1 MKKCY
6 LLLSIPML
14 MLSCTND
21 FDESTPKQEEQANV
35 ISNKTTNS
43 VSINLNN
50 IVTELVTTYKVV
62 YGTNPNITLSQK
74 IALLQ
79 KVSNENIN
87 FVEIRPADF
96 NVPSEDEAKKFI
108 VNYDVEYNRLNI
120 STKVKT
126 YFNTILEIG
135 NDNVWS
141 DLLSTVAADDQL
153 TINEKN
159 LLNFTLSNFNDHNG
173 NKDND
178 WKKRMIVAGTLG
190 FEKSSANAV
199 FNVAI
204 VEINN

>member
-21 FDESTPKQEEQANV
+21 FDDSTPRQEDQANV
-35 ISNKTTNS
+35 ISNKTINS
-43 VSINLNN
+43 VSSNLNN
-50 IVTELVTTYKVV
+50 VVTELVTTYKLA
-62 YGTNPNITLSQK
+62 YGTNSNNTLLQK
-74 IALLQ
+74 IALLET
-79 KVSNENIN
+79 VSNENTN
-87 FVEIRPADF
+87 FVEIKPADF
-96 NVPSEDEAKKFI
+96 NVPTEDDAKKFI
-108 VNYDVEYNRLNI
+108 FNYDVEYNRLNI

-126 YFNTILEIG
+126 YFNAILEAENNTNLI
-135 NDNVWS
+135 
-141 DLLSTVAADDQL
+141 DLLSAVAADDQL

-159 LLNFTLSNFNDHNG
+159 LLNFTLNSFNNDPYKNG
-173 NKDND
+173 DPD

-204 VEINN
+204 VEIN

>member
-1 MKKCY
+1 
-6 LLLSIPML
+6 

-50 IVTELVTTYKVV
+50 IVTELVTTYKLV
-62 YGTNPNITLSQK
+62 YGTNSNNTLSQK
-74 IALLQ
+74 IALLD
-79 KVSNENIN
+79 KVSNENSNFVKIRPIN
-87 FVEIRPADF
+87 FNITTE
-96 NVPSEDEAKKFI
+96 EAKRFI

-120 STKVKT
+120 STKVET
-126 YFNTILEIG
+126 YFNDILEAENNANLI
-135 NDNVWS
+135 
-141 DLLSTVAADDQL
+141 DLLSAVAVDDQL

-159 LLNFTLSNFNDHNG
+159 LLNFTLNSFNNDPYKNG
-173 NKDND
+173 DPD
-178 WKKRMIVAGTLG
+178 WKKRMIVAATLG

-204 VEINN
+204 VEIN

>member
-21 FDESTPKQEEQANV
+21 FDESSPKQEDQA
-35 ISNKTTNS
+35 IEIANKTTNS

-50 IVTELVTTYKVV
+50 IVTELVTTYKLA
-62 YGTNPNITLSQK
+62 YGANSNNTLLQK
-74 IALLQ
+74 IALLE
-79 KVSNENIN
+79 KVSNENAK
-87 FVEIRPADF
+87 FAEIKPADF
-96 NVPSEDEAKKFI
+96 NVPTEEDAKKFI
-108 VNYDVEYNRLNI
+108 VNYDVEYNSLNT

-126 YFNTILEIG
+126 YFNAILEAENNTNLI
-135 NDNVWS
+135 
-141 DLLSTVAADDQL
+141 DLLSAVAADDQL

-159 LLNFTLSNFNDHNG
+159 LLNFTLSNFNDHNR

-204 VEINN
+204 VEIN

>member
-21 FDESTPKQEEQANV
+21 FDESTPKQEEKANV
-35 ISNKTTNS
+35 ISNKATNS

-50 IVTELVTTYKVV
+50 IVTELVTTYKLA
-62 YGTNPNITLSQK
+62 YGTNSNNTLSQK
-74 IALLQ
+74 IALLE
-79 KVSNENIN
+79 KVSNENVK
-87 FVEIRPADF
+87 FAEIKPADF

-108 VNYDVEYNRLNI
+108 VNYDVEYNRLNT

-126 YFNTILEIG
+126 YFNAILEAESNTNLI
-135 NDNVWS
+135 
-141 DLLSTVAADDQL
+141 DLLSVVAADDQL

-159 LLNFTLSNFNDHNG
+159 LLSFTLNSLNDNNDNG
-173 NKDND
+173 DHH
-178 WKKRMIVAGTLG
+178 WKRRMIVAATLG

-204 VEINN
+204 VEIN